1 MEKFRIEGTDI
12 WFGYTEEN
20 LDKQLRKAFEITQAH
35 PDSKIIYEHVRP
47 VFTNTYDRHSN
58 ATTTEEPAVPSNPKR
73 GKVGPTKAVQ
83 LPDLHGD
90 VDNDSTGDSVLE
102 S

>member
-1 MEKFRIEGTDI
+1 MNKFRIEGTDI

-20 LDKQLRKAFEITQAH
+20 HDKQLNKAYEITQAH

-47 VFTNTYDRHSN
+47 VFTSTYDRHSN
-58 ATTTEEPAVPSNPKR
+58 ATITEEPAVPASSKKAKA
-73 GKVGPTKAVQ
+73 GKETVQ
-83 LPDLHGD
+83 LPDLHGN
-90 VDNDSTGDSVLE
+90 VDDDSTGDSVLE